1 MVVIN
6 EKSAID
12 PAALTSKIQSR
23 DLGSQLMFNSCFF
36 PQENEKSVT
45 HLLRFKTSQDKE
57 MQPGDFRSHFCP
69 HVMLQ

>member
-12 PAALTSKIQSR
+12 PAALTSKIQ
-23 DLGSQLMFNSCFF
+23 LGSQLMFNSCFF
-36 PQENEKSVT
+36 PKENEKSVT

-69 HVMLQ
+69 HVMLR